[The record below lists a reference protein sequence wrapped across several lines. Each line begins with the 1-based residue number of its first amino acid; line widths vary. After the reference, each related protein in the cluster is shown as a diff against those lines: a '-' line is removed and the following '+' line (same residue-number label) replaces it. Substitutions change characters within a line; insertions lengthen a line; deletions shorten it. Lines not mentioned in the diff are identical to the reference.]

1 MASSSS
7 SDLKI
12 KALREEIDIPQDVYL
27 APLSS
32 SERGWET
39 HPQVVPRGGLVLGE
53 YHLRILRFPLHPLI
67 HYICVLCNLH
77 LMQITHNGLRCIMG
91 FIAFS
96 MISNYKL
103 TLRDFFFFFSL
114 QKLSSH
120 GGVERYAFAPRKTT
134 ILFTGLQSSDK
145 EWSTKGWLMVTGNWN
160 AVNVDR
166 GVFPLRLSM
175 NSGGL
180 LTSDLPFCSYVSLY

>member
-7 SDLKI
+7 SDFKI

-77 LMQITHNGLRCIMG
+77 LMQITPNGLRCIMG

-96 MISNYKL
+96 MISNYRL

-114 QKLSSH
+114 QKSSSH
-120 GGVERYAFAPRKTT
+120 GDVERYAFVPRKTT

-166 GVFPLRLSM
+166 GVFPLR
-175 NSGGL
+175 
-180 LTSDLPFCSYVSLY
+180 P